1 MYILITSNNIP
12 LHDPSNCR
20 MEVLEELDCPEDS
33 PGVRAAADYLTFWL
47 EGVVNCTVAIA
58 GIFANLVAALIL
70 SK

>member
-1 MYILITSNNIP
+1 MIR
-12 LHDPSNCR
+12 PSICR

-33 PGVRAAADYLTFWL
+33 AGVRAAADYLTFWL